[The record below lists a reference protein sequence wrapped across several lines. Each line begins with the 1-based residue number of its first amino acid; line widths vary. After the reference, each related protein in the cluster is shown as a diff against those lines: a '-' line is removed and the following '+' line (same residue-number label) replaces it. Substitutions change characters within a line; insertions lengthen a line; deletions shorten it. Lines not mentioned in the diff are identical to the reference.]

1 MSLFLAKM
9 VQFSPFTFPLEVS
22 VGFKPLF
29 IAELQ
34 RLEIHGHYLWS
45 HYFLYRLLRVFRR
58 NGVHFTQSGA
68 HEHIDPNGR
77 TRELDGDILHY
88 PYKHFREH
96 LDKIN
101 SYAQQ
106 GADDLAARG
115 KKGGL
120 ALGVL
125 HGIGRFLRIYLLKK
139 GFLDG
144 KAGFINAV
152 HGAFYAFL
160 KYVRVDEGNWGFPY
174 NHR

>member
-1 MSLFLAKM
+1 MFRPLSIFIGTRYTRAK
-9 VQFSPFTFPLEVS
+9 
-22 VGFKPLF
+22 
-29 IAELQ
+29 
-34 RLEIHGHYLWS
+34 
-45 HYFLYRLLRVFRR
+45 RR
-58 NGVHFTQSGA
+58 NRFVSFISMTSM
-68 HEHIDPNGR
+68 I
-77 TRELDGDILHY
+77 
-88 PYKHFREH
+88 
-96 LDKIN
+96 
-101 SYAQQ
+101 
-106 GADDLAARG
+106 
-115 KKGGL
+115 GL